1 MSVRAVYSLLGVAAA
16 VIVLGV
22 PPASADP
29 PIIDRFESSD
39 DFVSNACGYPIRV
52 QIDGTANDILF
63 LGETGALERLIG
75 TGSFQAILTNLET
88 GKTETLNISG
98 PLFAEFDSD
107 GGRTVTTRGPWL
119 IEYRPE
125 SLASPPIVPWLYLFE
140 GERVLR
146 VGADSSRTV
155 TWRGRFVDLCAL
167 LAT

>member
-1 MSVRAVYSLLGVAAA
+1 LEWRPQRSCSASHRRLPIRRSSIGSRVPTTSCRTRA
-16 VIVLGV
+16 
-22 PPASADP
+22 
-29 PIIDRFESSD
+29 
-39 DFVSNACGYPIRV
+39 GYPIRV

-63 LGETGALERLIG
+63 LGQTGALERLIG

-125 SLASPPIVPWLYLFE
+125 SLASPPIVPWLYLFQ

-155 TWRGRFVDLCAL
+155 TWRGRFVDLCAV